1 MSTTSR
7 STGNRSSLVFLA
19 GLALAAGIAVSGDG
33 LQHYLL
39 SRGGVAID
47 LDSAY
52 QRQQERSLTPQDIH
66 AAKVAWRYF
75 ETNYRSESGF
85 VDAVAGFPSGT
96 LWDQGSYLF
105 ALLAAEGL
113 GIIDPGHFGVRVDH
127 LLTALERMPL
137 FDDRLPNKVYDSRS
151 LAMVNY
157 KNDPVPDGVGWSAL
171 DNARMLTALRVL
183 EHRRPDHGPRIRALL
198 RDWDLAAMADEGR
211 LQGAQRD
218 GSDVLYRQ
226 EGRIGYE
233 QYGARAAAMWGLDT
247 LAAGSAR
254 NIMEWY
260 EVSGIDV
267 PVDLRRAS
275 AFRAITPTLSEPF
288 FLQGLE
294 LGFDREGA
302 TLAKRVYAAQERRHR
317 DTGQITMVS
326 EDNVNQE
333 PFFLYSSVYS
343 NGSPWAVVSEDGDLY
358 PELRTVSLKAAF
370 AWDALFAT
378 DYTALARSSLADL
391 ETDGGWASGRYEVD
405 GRINDVVTA
414 NTNAVVLEAI
424 HFIAHGPLWSLR

>member
-52 QRQQERSLTPQDIH
+52 QRQQERILTPQDIH

-333 PFFLYSSVYS
+333 PFFVYYSVNS
-343 NGSPWAVVSEDGDLY
+343 NGSPRAVVSEYGDHY